1 MSRLGEEKKIYKALT
16 GKDYQDSS
24 YRGARKASLKA
35 IDNGATGGGGEPAVI
50 ESIDITANGTYTAP
64 TGVDG
69 YSPVKVAVP
78 EVIKEVEKIVEV
90 KIPPVLE
97 DKNIASNGT
106 FSASSG
112 FDGLGTV
119 VVDVPERVPVVESI
133 DITANG
139 TYTPNEGVDGYNS
152 VNVNVPERVPVVE
165 SKEITANGT
174 YTPPQG
180 VDGFNNV
187 VVNVPSSG
195 GGKAKRIELTN
206 GGQQYLFN
214 NYFLD
219 LLDYGCEVVCKHLDW
234 GVKYAFSF
242 NRFASGGKAN
252 SGYAVQNITG
262 KNVDKFASLKIN
274 IEGCRLGYGTEEMF
288 YKQKDITHLP
298 QIVGNYLLYTQSPPQ
313 CTSMFSGCNHLQDIP
328 DNYIGLMF
336 HSGDG
341 SSYIPDDMYTD
352 IYPYE
357 MFYECYALRKIPT
370 TFSSTFH
377 KKKISR
383 YDRTPQYRAF
393 YNCYSLDEL
402 VDLPVV
408 DTQDINNPYTYN
420 SFYITFDDCQRLK
433 RLTFKLD
440 EQSHTEGNETI
451 TVYSPATAYWKNQ
464 TIDLASS
471 KIGYGSGGRYYNT
484 TIFALDNY
492 VSDNATYQALKD
504 TENWWTEDIAYSRY
518 NHNSAVETINTLP
531 QIPSDYTDAGNT
543 IKFNGASG
551 SATDGGAINTLTEEE
566 IAVATAKGWTVALV

>member
-69 YSPVKVAVP
+69 YSPVNVAVP

-119 VVDVPERVPVVESI
+119 VVNVPERVPVVESI

-139 TYTPNEGVDGYNS
+139 TYTP
-152 VNVNVPERVPVVE
+152 
-165 SKEITANGT
+165 
-174 YTPPQG
+174 PQG
-180 VDGFNNV
+180 VDGFNSV
-187 VVNVPSSG
+187 IVNVASSG
-195 GGKAKRIELTN
+195 GGKVKRLELNN
-206 GGQQYLFN
+206 GGQQHLFN
-214 NYFLD
+214 NYVLD
-219 LLDYGCEVVCKHLDW
+219 LLDYGCEVVCK
-234 GVKYAFSF
+234 VQNNYRNAFSF
-242 NRFASGGKAN
+242 ERFAMGGFADAQGAGQK
-252 SGYAVQNITG
+252 ITG
-262 KNVDKFASLKIN
+262 ENIDKFASFKIN
-274 IEGCRLGYGTEEMF
+274 VDGCTLGYGTTEMF
-288 YKQKDITHLP
+288 YLQNDITHLP
-298 QIVGNYLLYTQSPPQ
+298 EIVGVHNINKNSPPQ
-313 CTSMFSGCNHLQDIP
+313 CTRMFSECNHLQDIP

-336 HSGDG
+336 HSQIGDDN
-341 SSYIPDDMYTD
+341 YIPENMYTD
-352 IYPYE
+352 LYPHE
-357 MFYECYALRKIPT
+357 MFYNCHALRKIPK
-370 TFSSTFH
+370 TFSTSFN
-377 KKKISR
+377 KQRFDSYR
-383 YDRTPQYRAF
+383 RTPQSRAF

-402 VDLPVV
+402 VDLPVA
-408 DTQDINNPYTYN
+408 DTRDVNNPYTSN
-420 SFYITFDDCQRLK
+420 SFDSSFDNCQRLK
-433 RLTFKLD
+433 SLTFKLE

-451 TVYSPATAYWKNQ
+451 TVYSPTTAYWKNQ

-471 KIGYGSGGRYYNT
+471 QIGYGSGGRYYNR
-484 TIFALDNY
+484 TIFTPDNY

-504 TENWWTEDIAYSRY
+504 TEDWWTEDIAYSRY
-518 NHNSAVETINTLP
+518 NHNSAVETINSLP
-531 QIPSDYTDAGNT
+531 QIPSDYTNAGNT
-543 IKFNGASG
+543 IKFKGASG

>member
-1 MSRLGEEKKIYKALT
+1 MIYELL
-16 GKDYQDSS
+16 KDRIINGSS
-24 YRGARKASLKA
+24 SGQ
-35 IDNGATGGGGEPAVI
+35 EAVI
-50 ESIDITANGTYTAP
+50 QSLSIAANGTYTAP
-64 TGVDG
+64 SGVDG
-69 YSPVKVAVP
+69 YSPVVVNVP
-78 EVIKEVEKIVEV
+78 EKV
-90 KIPPVLE
+90 PVLE
-97 DKNIASNGT
+97 DKNITSNGT

-119 VVDVPERVPVVESI
+119 V
-133 DITANG
+133 
-139 TYTPNEGVDGYNS
+139 
-152 VNVNVPERVPVVE
+152 VNVPERVPVVE

-174 YTPPQG
+174 YTPNEG
-180 VDGFNNV
+180 VDGFNRV

-234 GVKYAFSF
+234 GLKYAFSF
-242 NRFASGGKAN
+242 IGFAQGGKAN
-252 SGYAVQNITG
+252 ARRAAQNITG

-274 IEGCRLGYGTEEMF
+274 VEGCRLGYGTEEMF
-288 YKQKDITHLP
+288 YQQENITHLP
-298 QIVGNYLLYTQSPPQ
+298 QIVGNHLLYTQTPPS
-313 CTSMFSGCNHLQDIP
+313 CTRMFSGCNHLQDIP
-328 DNYIGLMF
+328 DNYIDLMF
-336 HSGDG
+336 HSQDG
-341 SSYIPDDMYTD
+341 SSYISDDMYSDT
-352 IYPYE
+352 YPYQ
-357 MFYECYALRKIPT
+357 MFQDCYALRKIPT
-370 TFSSTFH
+370 TFSTAFH
-377 KKKISR
+377 KKRFSR
-383 YDRTPQYRAF
+383 DNRTPQYWAF
-393 YNCYSLDEL
+393 ENCYSLGEV
-402 VDLPVV
+402 VDFPVV

-420 SFYITFDDCQRLK
+420 SFYNTFNNCQRLK

-464 TIDLASS
+464 TIDLTNG
-471 KIGYGSGGRYYNT
+471 KIGYGGSGRYYNQ
-484 TIFALDNY
+484 TIFALDNF
-492 VSDNATYQALKD
+492 VQDDATYQALKG
-504 TENWWTEDIAYSRY
+504 TEDWWTEDIAYSRY

>member
-119 VVDVPERVPVVESI
+119 VVNVPERVPVVESI

-187 VVNVPSSG
+187 IVNVPSSG
-195 GGKAKRIELTN
+195 SSTKLKRLELNN
-206 GGQQYLFN
+206 GGQECLFN
-214 NYFLD
+214 DYFLN
-219 LLDYGCEVVCKHLDW
+219 LLDYGCEVVCSTSYGYFD
-234 GVKYAFSF
+234 F
-242 NRFASGGKAN
+242 NGLARAGEQRN
-252 SGYAVQNITG
+252 SSNHQKITG
-262 KNVDKFASLKIN
+262 ENVDKFASFKIN
-274 IEGCRLGYGTEEMF
+274 VDGCALGYGTANMF
-288 YKQKDITHLP
+288 YNQEFITHLP
-298 QIVGNYLLYTQSPPQ
+298 QIVGNYSILKTETPQ
-313 CTSMFSGCNHLQDIP
+313 CQSMFKGCNRLQEIP

-336 HSGDG
+336 HDAQHNSWINDNL
-341 SSYIPDDMYTD
+341 
-352 IYPYE
+352 YPMLQLEE
-357 MFYECYALRKIPT
+357 MFRDCYALRKIPT
-370 TFSSTFH
+370 TFSSTIN
-377 KKKISR
+377 KKKMNF
-383 YDRTPQYRAF
+383 YYHTPQYKAF
-393 YNCYSLDEL
+393 ESCYCLDE
-402 VDLPVV
+402 VIDFPIV
-408 DTQDINNPYTYN
+408 DTRDINSPYTKN
-420 SFYITFDDCQRLK
+420 SFFDTFKDCRRLK
-433 RLTFKLD
+433 RLTFKLE
-440 EQSHTEGNETI
+440 EQSNTEGNETI
-451 TVYSPATAYWKNQ
+451 TVYSPTTAYWKNQ
-464 TIDLASS
+464 TIDLSNYV
-471 KIGYGSGGRYYNT
+471 GYGGYPSWYNPAFT
-484 TIFALDNY
+484 ADNL
-492 VSDNATYQALKD
+492 VEDDAKYQALKD
-504 TENWWTEDIAYSRY
+504 TEDWWTANIEYSRY
-518 NHNSAVETINTLP
+518 NHNSAVETINSLP

-551 SATDGGAINTLTEEE
+551 SATDGGAINTLTQEE